1 MKTIEVEALTEP
13 HNYAVIRLP
22 TRRFPGVVVQG
33 DTLSTLVATLRRAV
47 NLIEAGATEDGLEE
61 VGEVLETLEAAQGGY
76 EAALE
81 AHAIPKP
88 Y

>member
-1 MKTIEVEALTEP
+1 MRK
-13 HNYAVIRLP
+13 
-22 TRRFPGVVVQG
+22 FPGVVVQG

-47 NLIEAGATEDGLEE
+47 NLLEAGATEDGLAE
-61 VGEVLETLEAAQGGY
+61 VGDVLEALADAQREY

-81 AHAIPKP
+81 GHSIPKP